1 MTHTNP
7 LLLTDEALEDCIDGC
22 SSLELL
28 REILRQPPVVYR
40 DNKIDVKQFAG
51 YFQIALEDLTE
62 DEEANENNYQW
73 GLSIA
78 ENINAATFQKPA
90 HVVNPQDAWPKPKR
104 PEK

>member
-7 LLLTDEALEDCIDGC
+7 LLLNDETLEDCIDGG
-22 SSLELL
+22 SSLGLL
-28 REILRQPPVVYR
+28 REILHQPSVVHQ
-40 DNKIDVKQFAG
+40 DNKIDLKQFAR
-51 YFQIALEDLTE
+51 YFQMGVEDLTE

-78 ENINAATFQKPA
+78 ANINRATFQKPA
-90 HVVNPQDAWPKPKR
+90 HAVNPQDAWPKPQR